1 MPELPEVETTRRGLE
16 PWIVGK
22 KVTDLQVRN
31 RRLRQP
37 IPVGLKRR
45 LKGRHCLSI
54 TRRAK
59 YLLLQ
64 FEGLKG
70 RLLIHLGMSGSLQI
84 VEADSAP
91 RKHDHVD
98 LVFEDG
104 RCLRYHDPR
113 RFGLWLWAEV
123 PIEEHAL
130 LHHLGPEP
138 LSDAFTPELLFQGSR
153 KRKVAVKNYL
163 MDGRTVVGV
172 GNIYAAESLF
182 AARIRPGR
190 AAGRVSRA
198 EYTLL
203 HQEVRRIL
211 AEAIQQGG
219 TTLQDF
225 VGGDGEPGYF
235 AQELWVYGCEGEEC
249 RRCGAIL
256 KGKVLGQRAS
266 CYCPNCQV

>member
-1 MPELPEVETTRRGLE
+1 MPELPEVETARRGLE
-16 PWIVGK
+16 PWVVGRQVIDLIVR
-22 KVTDLQVRN
+22 D

-45 LKGRHCLSI
+45 LKTKRCIGI

-64 FEGLKG
+64 FEGSEG

-84 VEADSAP
+84 VETGTPP

-98 LVFEDG
+98 LVLEDG
-104 RCLRYHDPR
+104 RSLRYHDPR
-113 RFGLWLWAEV
+113 RFGLWLWAKAPV
-123 PIEEHAL
+123 ADHAL

-138 LSDAFTPELLFQGSR
+138 LSDAFTPQLLFDGSR
-153 KRKVAVKNYL
+153 KRKAAVKNYL

-182 AARIRPGR
+182 AAGIRPGR
-190 AAGRVSRA
+190 AAGRVTQA
-198 EYTLL
+198 EYALL

-211 AEAIQQGG
+211 AEAIRQGG

-225 VGGDGEPGYF
+225 VGSDGEPGYF
-235 AQELWVYGCEGEEC
+235 AQELWVYGREGAAC
-249 RRCGAIL
+249 RRCKSTL
-256 KGKVLGQRAS
+256 KGKVIGQRAS
-266 CYCPNCQV
+266 CYCPTCQK